1 MEMYRERST
10 DCACCHTPPLDVT
23 MIGPIDKRSVNTSHT
38 IAPVLSAIP
47 HPQQQEVLRRCGWN
61 DVFHCNP
68 RSAKLLKDPHTGVLL
83 QTSWHPKSCCP
94 EPKVS
99 ECIGMYGDAAAAA
112 PARKA
117 KSVSQLRCILD
128 RRTLSQ

>member
-10 DCACCHTPPLDVT
+10 DRACCHTPPLDVT

-68 RSAKLLKDPHTGVLL
+68 PSAKLLKDPHTRGFCSRPPG
-83 QTSWHPKSCCP
+83 TP
-94 EPKVS
+94 
-99 ECIGMYGDAAAAA
+99 GRAA
-112 PARKA
+112 
-117 KSVSQLRCILD
+117 QN
-128 RRTLSQ
+128 RRYLNV